1 MVSWRSGLPVGAIG
15 PRPADC
21 LGGIWDAANSAVS
34 PLHVRANRMLR
45 SAHRPQE
52 LVLYH
57 FLARLYQSKPA
68 RRQCST
74 ASRRAPPLSTT
85 VLDEAN
91 FT

>member
-1 MVSWRSGLPVGAIG
+1 MHAI
-15 PRPADC
+15 
-21 LGGIWDAANSAVS
+21 
-34 PLHVRANRMLR
+34 RMLR
-45 SAHRPQE
+45 SDHRPQE

-57 FLARLYQSKPA
+57 FLARLYQTQPV

-85 VLDEAN
+85 VLDEGI